1 MDEEYKPI
9 KTAINQILNV
19 EAYIKR
25 RKHTKKYQK
34 KETFISIIN
43 LLEQVTN
50 RSDLLFAD
58 LKIDYSSYDE
68 SFLQIIDKLMLLT
81 VGEKAYI
88 VVSFYLWE
96 RINPDGSENIIN
108 DVNGVPIPLSNPNDL
123 WSTIVKL
130 NPSLEK

>member
-43 LLEQVTN
+43 LLQQVTN

-58 LKIDYSSYDE
+58 LKVDYSSYDE

-96 RINPDGSENIIN
+96 RINPDGSENVIN
-108 DVNGVPIPLSNPNDL
+108 DVNGVPIPLSTPNDL

>member
-19 EAYIKR
+19 DAYIKR
-25 RKHTKKYQK
+25 RKHAKKYQK

-43 LLEQVTN
+43 LLQQVTN

-58 LKIDYSSYDE
+58 LKVDYSSYDE

-96 RINPDGSENIIN
+96 RINPDGSENVIN
-108 DVNGVPIPLSNPNDL
+108 DVNGVPIPLSTPNDL